1 MRLLSTRGL
10 SAPVDAQEAV
20 LRGIAPDGG
29 LYIPDEIPAIPPQ
42 ELWGADFCSLAQR
55 ILCAYLPGY
64 TEDEIRLCVQRAYHH
79 TFDTDE
85 ITPLRAVGNQYV
97 LELFHGPTAAFK
109 DVALSILP
117 QLMGAALKKKGVH
130 EDVMILTA
138 TSGDTGSAAL
148 TGFCDVSGI
157 RVLVFY
163 PEQGISPIQRAQMTT
178 MRGGNLHVCAIRGNF
193 EDAQAG
199 VKRICA
205 QMPADFCRAHGF
217 TLSSA
222 NSINIGRL
230 APQIVYYYDAYLKL
244 VRAGRIQMGEP
255 VDFSVPT
262 GNFGDIL
269 AGYLARLSGLPV
281 GRLIC
286 ASNAN
291 NVLTDFFNTAV
302 YDKNRPF
309 LSTTSPSMDIL
320 VSSNLE
326 RLIYRIAGDD
336 PDKNRELMSELKQ
349 DGRYTIT
356 EEMKAQL
363 ADFYG
368 NYASEEETART
379 IHDLYDK
386 TGYVIDTHTAVASCV
401 YKKYLKDTGDA
412 SVSVIASTASPY
424 KFTRS
429 VMKAIDEKYDHM
441 SDFDLVDRLSEISG
455 TAVPRAIEEIRTA
468 PVLHDHV
475 CDKTEMKQTV
485 LEFLGI

>member
-10 SAPVDAQEAV
+10 SAPVDAPEAV

-163 PEQGISPIQRAQMTT
+163 PDQGISPIQRAQMTT

-193 EDAQAG
+193 DDAQAG
-199 VKRICA
+199 VKRIFA

-244 VRAGRIQMGEP
+244 VRAGRIQIGEP

-291 NVLTDFFNTAV
+291 NVLTDFITTGT
-302 YDKNRPF
+302 YDRRRP
-309 LSTTSPSMDIL
+309 LLKTTSPSMDIL

-326 RLIYRIAGDD
+326 RLLYLLSGDTALVAGLMKDLNEKGYYTVPEALLAAIQKEFGAGFCDD
-336 PDKNRELMSELKQ
+336 
-349 DGRYTIT
+349 
-356 EEMKAQL
+356 
-363 ADFYG
+363 
-368 NYASEEETART
+368 
-379 IHDLYDK
+379 
-386 TGYVIDTHTAVASCV
+386 
-401 YKKYLKDTGDA
+401 GDA
-412 SVSVIASTASPY
+412 QAVIGRVYRDYGYLMDPHTPPAGSSRSRTGEKIRWWSSPPPPPTSSPPPCSPPSAETPRVRSTNAW
-424 KFTRS
+424 
-429 VMKAIDEKYDHM
+429 
-441 SDFDLVDRLSEISG
+441 SG
-455 TAVPRAIEEIRTA
+455 CTP
-468 PVLHDHV
+468 
-475 CDKTEMKQTV
+475 
-485 LEFLGI
+485 

>member
-10 SAPVDAQEAV
+10 SAPVDAPEAV

-64 TEDEIRLCVQRAYHH
+64 TEDEIRLCVQRAYYH

-148 TGFCDVSGI
+148 TGFCDVPGI

-193 EDAQAG
+193 DDAQAG
-199 VKRICA
+199 VKRIFA

-291 NVLTDFFNTAV
+291 NVLTEFLRTGR
-302 YDKNRPF
+302 YDRNRPF
-309 LSTTSPSMDIL
+309 
-320 VSSNLE
+320 
-326 RLIYRIAGDD
+326 
-336 PDKNRELMSELKQ
+336 
-349 DGRYTIT
+349 
-356 EEMKAQL
+356 
-363 ADFYG
+363 
-368 NYASEEETART
+368 
-379 IHDLYDK
+379 
-386 TGYVIDTHTAVASCV
+386 
-401 YKKYLKDTGDA
+401 YK
-412 SVSVIASTASPY
+412 P
-424 KFTRS
+424 F
-429 VMKAIDEKYDHM
+429 
-441 SDFDLVDRLSEISG
+441 
-455 TAVPRAIEEIRTA
+455 
-468 PVLHDHV
+468 
-475 CDKTEMKQTV
+475 
-485 LEFLGI
+485 

>member
-10 SAPVDAQEAV
+10 SAPVDAPEAV

-148 TGFCDVSGI
+148 TGFCDVPGI

-193 EDAQAG
+193 DDAQAG
-199 VKRICA
+199 VKRTFA

-309 LSTTSPSMDIL
+309 LTTTSPSMDIL

-368 NYASEEETART
+368 NYASEKETART

>member
-10 SAPVDAQEAV
+10 SAPVDAPEAV

-117 QLMGAALKKKGVH
+117 QLMGTALKKKGVH

-148 TGFCDVSGI
+148 TGFCDVPGI

-193 EDAQAG
+193 DDAQAG
-199 VKRICA
+199 VKRIFA
-205 QMPADFCRAHGF
+205 QMPADFCHAHGF

-222 NSINIGRL
+222 INIGRL

-309 LSTTSPSMDIL
+309 LTTTSPSMDIL

-326 RLIYRIAGDD
+326 RLVYLAL
-336 PDKNRELMSELKQ
+336 NRDAAAVRERMEQLRNQ
-349 DGRYTIT
+349 GRYALP
-356 EEMKAQL
+356 EEAMARIR
-363 ADFYG
+363 ACFTG
-368 NYASEEETART
+368 VCASDQEGMDAIARVYRE
-379 IHDLYDK
+379 H
-386 TGYVIDTHTAVASCV
+386 GYLMDPHTAVAWRGMEKAGTGSAPCV
-401 YKKYLKDTGDA
+401 VL
-412 SVSVIASTASPY
+412 STASPC
-424 KFTRS
+424 KFPACVLTALGQS
-429 VMKAIDEKYDHM
+429 VPQDAQAQLDALT
-441 SDFDLVDRLSEISG
+441 SLGAPL
-455 TAVPRAIEEIRTA
+455 PRALDGVLQR
-468 PVLHDHV
+468 PVRFSDV
-475 CDKTEMKQTV
+475 IDPQDMMAYVQGKAASK
-485 LEFLGI
+485 